1 MRSLV
6 VPALALL
13 ASSPVVNAWGVVGHA
28 TVATIADHY
37 LTSQGRSY
45 VSSLLGDG
53 VTMASVASWAD
64 NYRYTTAGKFSAP
77 FHFIDAEDNPPS
89 ACSVDLNRDCGAG
102 GCIVSAIANY
112 TQRVND
118 KRYTVAHRKESL
130 EFLIHFL
137 GDITQPLHDEA
148 ELLGGNQIPVFW
160 GGNKTNL
167 HATWD
172 TQMVEKDAGGYSQA
186 VITSFANK
194 LIAAI
199 DSGAYSSQKSS
210 WITCANVKTA
220 STCALSWAQ
229 DANQFNCAYVLKMD
243 ETNQELD
250 GSYYS
255 GAKPY
260 IELQIAKG
268 GYRLGTWINNLA
280 AAA

>member
-1 MRSLV
+1 MRSST
-6 VPALALL
+6 AATLALV
-13 ASSPVVNAWGVVGHA
+13 ASSSTVNAWGAVGHA
-28 TVATIADHY
+28 TVGTIADHY
-37 LTSQGRSY
+37 LTSQARSY
-45 VSSLLGDG
+45 VSSLLGAG
-53 VTMASVASWAD
+53 VTMSSVASWAD
-64 NYRYTTAGKFSAP
+64 DYRYTTAGKFSAP
-77 FHFIDAEDNPPS
+77 YHFIDAEDSPPS

-118 KRYTVAHRKESL
+118 KRYTIAHRKESL

-148 ELLGGNQIPVFW
+148 ELLGGNQIPVLW
-160 GGNKTNL
+160 DGNKTNL

-172 TQMVEKDAGGYSQA
+172 TQMVEKDAGGYGQA
-186 VITSFANK
+186 IITSFSNK

-199 DSGAYSSQKSS
+199 DTGAYASQKTS
-210 WITCANVKTA
+210 WISCTNINTA
-220 STCALSWAQ
+220 SACALSWAQ
-229 DANQFNCAYVLKMD
+229 DANKINCAYVLKVD

-250 GSYYS
+250 GAYYT

-260 IELQIAKG
+260 IEMQIAKG